1 VFPTFK
7 RTTLTLALLCAL
19 LAAPAWPVV
28 EGVPQARP
36 VVSVQTDRTFYGH
49 GETVQV
55 QVRTFL
61 NGEPVAADLKRAGLT
76 ISFDDGRT
84 AHRNIA
90 RDFYRSAPGVYVSRG
105 EALGAGVRELAVTVA
120 LYESTPCRCEVVTA
134 TGYAAYSVSRPVRTA
149 GGAISGHIEFRDL
162 PANPTV
168 CDMIKIGLYVQGPA
182 HVRLLQ
188 VFPDGSTKDLVIPSW
203 VCCITS
209 WIKFKPE
216 TFAPGPITFKL
227 VLHGKYGE
235 LVTDTLTLDL
245 GAANCAPPVYH

>member
-1 VFPTFK
+1 MLNTFK
-7 RTTLTLALLCAL
+7 RTTLALALLCAL
-19 LAAPAWPVV
+19 LAAPAWAVV
-28 EGVPQARP
+28 EGVPQSGL

-49 GETVQV
+49 GDTVQV

-61 NGEPVAADLKRAGLT
+61 NGAPVAADLKRAALT
-76 ISFDDGRT
+76 IHFDDGRT
-84 AHRNIA
+84 ARRHIA

-105 EALGAGVRELAVTVA
+105 EALGAGVRELEVTVA

-134 TGYAAYSVSRPVRTA
+134 TGSALYSVNQPVHTG

-162 PANPTV
+162 PADPTV
-168 CDMIKIGLYVQGPA
+168 CDTVKVGLYVQGPA

-203 VCCITS
+203 VCCLKS

-216 TFAPGPITFKL
+216 TFAPGPLTLKL
-227 VLHGKYGE
+227 VLKGKHGE
-235 LVTDTLTLDL
+235 TITQALTLTL
-245 GAANCAPPVYH
+245 GAASCASPVYH